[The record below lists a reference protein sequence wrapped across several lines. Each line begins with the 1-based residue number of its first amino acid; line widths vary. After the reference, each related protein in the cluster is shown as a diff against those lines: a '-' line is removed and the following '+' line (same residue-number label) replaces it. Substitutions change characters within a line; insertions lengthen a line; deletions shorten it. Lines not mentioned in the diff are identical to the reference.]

1 MKTRLLAFLFS
12 GLLTVGAAGEG
23 YEAMAQRA
31 TVHKSAVA
39 RYRLDAAHS
48 RFMVDANS
56 SGVLWFLG
64 HNHHI
69 AARDFTGEIQ
79 ITPGMIE
86 SASLLLRIKAAS
98 LAETGEHFT
107 EQQKQIITSTMHK
120 QVLETAKYPEIV
132 FKSAKVTNKK
142 KIAEN
147 QYEVLIEGDLTLH
160 DVTRRIAIPA
170 RVELGG
176 ETIRATGNFE
186 FDRDDYNVK
195 AKAIK
200 WGTIRVDDDMKLSFD
215 ILARIN

>member
-1 MKTRLLAFLFS
+1 MKMGFLAFLFS
-12 GLLTVGAAGEG
+12 GLLVFGAARS
-23 YEAMAQRA
+23 EAAAQRA
-31 TVHKSAVA
+31 TIHKGAVA
-39 RYRLDAAHS
+39 RYKVDAAQS
-48 RFMVDANS
+48 RFMVNANS

-79 ITPGMIE
+79 LTPGMIE
-86 SASLLLRIKAAS
+86 LASLLLRVKADS

-107 EQQKQIITSTMHK
+107 EQQKQIITGTMRK
-120 QVLETAKYPEIV
+120 QVLETEKYPEIV
-132 FKSAKVTNKK
+132 FKSAKVTTKK

-147 QYEVLIEGDLTLH
+147 QYDLLIEGDLTLH
-160 DVTRRIAIPA
+160 DVTRRIVIPA
-170 RVELGG
+170 RVELSG
-176 ETIRATGNFE
+176 EMIQATGNFE